1 MALLGKSELVDQLK
15 TSTEN
20 MQKVRQRKETERA
33 TERQQ
38 EAEPRPTTPVDLTRA
53 T

>member
-1 MALLGKSELVDQLK
+1 MALLGKTELLDNLR

-20 MQKVRQRKETERA
+20 MQRVRKRKETERA

-38 EAEPRPTTPVDLTRA
+38 EAEPRTAPQIDLTKR
-53 T
+53 